1 MKLNQNFRKLYL
13 PYFRSIY
20 DIGIFQLAN
29 AFIVSGAVFLF
40 KQLAMILI
48 RSSGREAI
56 STGDFMFLFTT
67 WQGPLLLAIG
77 LIILTLYVAFDLNS
91 QILFSESLLKGK
103 PEMKNSLINGFL
115 SIRDFLTPDGIGI
128 ILYISLIAP
137 IVGFGFTI
145 SLTDSLYV
153 PSFISSVIDSVPAYK
168 LLYNI
173 FIIAFI
179 ALGVLNIFTLHG
191 ILLSGKRSCDADNE
205 SRKLIK
211 ENWKDFIR
219 SNLLFAL
226 RFGVI
231 FVADFFIT
239 GIIPAL
245 LVTVI
250 FTNETHQ
257 VIAYYFVLFSMLV
270 TMFLIGSYF
279 KSFYMIKMTQ
289 LYHRYRGED
298 DSFKIG
304 PNKKQVIISLINIT
318 LLFAILFGISIL
330 VSTNFEQ
337 IFSTQVKTQIISH
350 RAGGVEA
357 PENTVAGIEKAIE
370 YGAAGAEIDIQRTK
384 DGYYIINH
392 DGNFARLCS
401 NKGRPEEMTLE
412 EIKALT
418 IRDPLFPDQEEKV
431 ATLEEML
438 EASKDRIILFIELKG
453 NTADQQM
460 ADDAVKIVKE
470 AGMEDQC
477 VLISLKYPLIDYIER
492 NYPEMDTAYLTFASF
507 GKTANL
513 NCDYIGLEEEATN
526 SSTIDAIHDTG
537 RKVLVWTPNSEYS
550 IRKFLL
556 SKADYIITDQVS
568 LAKKTTKEL
577 SERKDIEVLIDLFFI
592 N

>member
-103 PEMKNSLINGFL
+103 PDLKGSLINGFL

-211 ENWKDFIR
+211 ENWKDFIC

-231 FVADFFIT
+231 FVTDFFIT

-245 LVTVI
+245 LVKVI

-257 VIAYYFVLFSMLV
+257 VIAYYFILFSMLV
-270 TMFLIGSYF
+270 TMILIGSYF

-304 PNKKQVIISLINIT
+304 PSKKQVIISLINIT
-318 LLFAILFGISIL
+318 LLFALLFGVSIL
-330 VSTNFEQ
+330 VSTNFDQ

-392 DGNFARLCS
+392 DGNFSRLCS

-412 EIKALT
+412 EIRALT
-418 IRDPLFPDQEEKV
+418 IKDPLFPEQEEKV

-438 EASKDRIILFIELKG
+438 EASRGRIILFIELKG

-460 ADDAVKIVKE
+460 VDDAVRIVKE

-556 SKADYIITDQVS
+556 SRADYIITDQVS

-577 SERKDIEVLIDLFFI
+577 NERKDIEVLIDLFFI

>member
-1 MKLNQNFRKLYL
+1 MNQNFRKLYL

-29 AFIVSGAVFLF
+29 FFIVSGTVFLF

-67 WQGPLLLAIG
+67 WQGPLLLTIG

-173 FIIAFI
+173 FVIAFI

-245 LVTVI
+245 LVKVI

-257 VIAYYFVLFSMLV
+257 VIAYYFILFIMLV

-318 LLFAILFGISIL
+318 LLFAILFGVSIL

-337 IFSTQVKTQIISH
+337 IFSTQIKTQIISH

-357 PENTVAGIEKAIE
+357 PENTISGIEKAIE

-401 NKGRPEEMTLE
+401 SNGKPEEMTLE

-477 VLISLKYPLIDYIER
+477 VLISLKYSLIDYIER

-556 SKADYIITDQVS
+556 SRADYIITDQVS

-577 SERKDIEVLIDLFFI
+577 NERKDIEVLIDLFFI

>member
-1 MKLNQNFRKLYL
+1 MNQNFRKLYL

-103 PEMKNSLINGFL
+103 PDLKGSLINGFL

-211 ENWKDFIR
+211 ENWKDFIC

-231 FVADFFIT
+231 FVTDFFIT

-245 LVTVI
+245 LVKVI

-257 VIAYYFVLFSMLV
+257 VIAYYFILFSMLV
-270 TMFLIGSYF
+270 TMILIGSYF

-304 PNKKQVIISLINIT
+304 PSKKQVIISLINIT
-318 LLFAILFGISIL
+318 LLFALLFGVSIL
-330 VSTNFEQ
+330 VSTNFDQ

-392 DGNFARLCS
+392 DGNFSRLCS

-412 EIKALT
+412 EIRALT
-418 IRDPLFPDQEEKV
+418 IKDPLFPEQEEKV

-438 EASKDRIILFIELKG
+438 EASRGRIILFIELKG

-460 ADDAVKIVKE
+460 VDDAVRIVKE

-556 SKADYIITDQVS
+556 SRADYIITDQVS

-577 SERKDIEVLIDLFFI
+577 NERKDIEVLIDLFFI

>member
-1 MKLNQNFRKLYL
+1 MNQNFRKLYL

-29 AFIVSGAVFLF
+29 FFIVSGTVFLF

-67 WQGPLLLAIG
+67 WQGPLLLTIG

-173 FIIAFI
+173 FVIAFI

-231 FVADFFIT
+231 FVTDFFIT

-257 VIAYYFVLFSMLV
+257 VIAYYFILFSMLV

-318 LLFAILFGISIL
+318 LLFAILFGVSIL

-357 PENTVAGIEKAIE
+357 PENTIAGIEKAIE

-401 NKGRPEEMTLE
+401 SNGKPEEMTLE

-460 ADDAVKIVKE
+460 ADDAVKIIKE

-556 SKADYIITDQVS
+556 SRADYIITDQVS

-577 SERKDIEVLIDLFFI
+577 NERKDIEVLIDLFFI

>member
-1 MKLNQNFRKLYL
+1 MNQNFRKLYL

-29 AFIVSGAVFLF
+29 FFIVSGTVFLF

-67 WQGPLLLAIG
+67 WQGPLLLTIG

-173 FIIAFI
+173 FVIAFI

-231 FVADFFIT
+231 FVTDFFIT

-257 VIAYYFVLFSMLV
+257 VIAYYFILFSMLV

-318 LLFAILFGISIL
+318 LLFAILFGVSIL

-357 PENTVAGIEKAIE
+357 PENTIAGIEKAIE

-401 NKGRPEEMTLE
+401 SNGKPEEMTLE

-431 ATLEEML
+431 ATFEEML

-556 SKADYIITDQVS
+556 SRADYIITDQVS

-577 SERKDIEVLIDLFFI
+577 NERKDIEVLIDLFFI

>member
-1 MKLNQNFRKLYL
+1 MNQNFRKLYL

-29 AFIVSGAVFLF
+29 FFIVSGTVFLF

-250 FTNETHQ
+250 FTNKTHQ
-257 VIAYYFVLFSMLV
+257 VIAYYFILFSMLV

-318 LLFAILFGISIL
+318 LLFAILFGVSIL

-357 PENTVAGIEKAIE
+357 PENTIAGIEKAIE

-401 NKGRPEEMTLE
+401 SNGKPEELTLE

-526 SSTIDAIHDTG
+526 TSTIDAIHDTG

-577 SERKDIEVLIDLFFI
+577 NERKDIEVLIDLFFI